1 MSNRL
6 RIVCPFCIICL
17 AILVFSLFLLDSA
30 DAGKALAAEREEAH
44 TYQEGALSADYST
57 EEKTASEAAAEEQ
70 TEDSVVESND
80 QIPEK
85 VERADPLQDEK
96 IHLTSDERKIVECIV
111 MCEAGGEGVK
121 GQMMVAQSIRDGMAR
136 YDLSVKEY
144 LNVYSVAMTDYS
156 NVTNE
161 VSNSVFRVF
170 DRGERVTEQHT
181 DLWYNPAIVQ
191 STWHEEQQYVTTVGS
206 HRFFYMIDPSETRSV
221 K

>member
-17 AILVFSLFLLDSA
+17 ALLVFSLFLLDSA
-30 DAGKALAAEREEAH
+30 DSGRVLAAEQEETH
-44 TYQEGALSADYST
+44 TYQEGALSADHFT
-57 EEKTASEAAAEEQ
+57 EAKIAGEIAAEDEV
-70 TEDSVVESND
+70 EDSVEESND
-80 QIPEK
+80 PVPEK
-85 VERADPLQDEK
+85 VEEHDPLQDEK
-96 IHLTSDERKIVECIV
+96 YNLTSDERKLVECIV

-136 YDLSVKEY
+136 YDLTVSEY
-144 LNVYSVAMTDYS
+144 LDVYSVAMTDYC

-181 DLWYNPAIVQ
+181 DLWYNPTLVQ
-191 STWHEEQQYVTTVGS
+191 SSWHEEQQYVTTVGS